1 MMKQMTQLEELR
13 HSTAHVMASA
23 VLRLFPEAKV
33 DIGPPTET
41 GFYYD
46 FDLDH
51 RFTAADLE
59 RIETEMKKVVGENQ
73 SFERI
78 EVTREEAEAF
88 FRDIEQ
94 PYKIVRLA
102 DIPEGDP
109 ITYYRNGEFTDLC
122 AGTHLANIS
131 TTTAAL

>member
-1 MMKQMTQLEELR
+1 MKQMTQLEELR

-23 VLRLFPEAKV
+23 VLRLFPEAKL

-59 RIETEMKKVVGENQ
+59 RIE
-73 SFERI
+73 R
-78 EVTREEAEAF
+78 R
-88 FRDIEQ
+88 
-94 PYKIVRLA
+94 
-102 DIPEGDP
+102 
-109 ITYYRNGEFTDLC
+109 
-122 AGTHLANIS
+122 
-131 TTTAAL
+131 